1 MYVLEHD
8 VHDHLTRK
16 ILGTRRNHAHR
27 MPAAT
32 YLAHRALLT
41 VELLTVRCILSQ
53 SGGENLERNRV
64 IRPQIQRI
72 IHLAHAA
79 AANKRTHLVVTLNN
93 GATEPLRRTNSGI
106 RGSGTSGG
114 RNRGICRRTRVH
126 RRNPAWAGS
135 IHTSQYFS
143 PPTWAAMPKGAG
155 QVNTQRILTKCRWT
169 RLQRKNNGQGTRTK
183 DIWQGSKACGGS
195 KVVNTCELWHS

>member
-1 MYVLEHD
+1 
-8 VHDHLTRK
+8 
-16 ILGTRRNHAHR
+16 

-32 YLAHRALLT
+32 HLAHRALLT

-53 SGGENLERNRV
+53 SGGENLKRNRV
-64 IRPQIQRI
+64 IRPQVQRI

-135 IHTSQYFS
+135 IHTSQHFS
-143 PPTWAAMPKGAG
+143 PPTWAEAMPKGAE
-155 QVNTQRILTKCRWT
+155 QVNTQRILKKHRRGRTQPKNR
-169 RLQRKNNGQGTRTK
+169 RQRAKRKGAQESSR
-183 DIWQGSKACGGS
+183 SRCGS
-195 KVVNTCELWHS
+195 KVVNTCQLWHS

>member
-1 MYVLEHD
+1 
-8 VHDHLTRK
+8 
-16 ILGTRRNHAHR
+16 

-64 IRPQIQRI
+64 IRPQVQRI

-79 AANKRTHLVVTLNN
+79 AANKRTHLIVTLNN

-114 RNRGICRRTRVH
+114 RNRSIRRTGVH
-126 RRNPAWAGS
+126 GRNPAWAGS
-135 IHTSQYFS
+135 IHTSQHFS
-143 PPTWAAMPKGAG
+143 PPTWADAMPKSAE
-155 QVNTQRILTKCRWT
+155 QVNTQRTLKKRG
-169 RLQRKNNGQGTRTK
+169 RFQRQRTNSGQHTRTK
-183 DIWQGSKACGGS
+183 ESGRGAEPAAGQKW
-195 KVVNTCELWHS
+195 

>member
-1 MYVLEHD
+1 
-8 VHDHLTRK
+8 
-16 ILGTRRNHAHR
+16 

-32 YLAHRALLT
+32 HLAHRALLT

-53 SGGENLERNRV
+53 SGGENLERDRV
-64 IRPQIQRI
+64 IRPQVQRI

-114 RNRGICRRTRVH
+114 RNRSICRRTRVH

-135 IHTSQYFS
+135 IHTSQHFS
-143 PPTWAAMPKGAG
+143 PPTWAEAMPKGAE

-169 RLQRKNNGQGTRTK
+169 RLQPKNNGQRTRTK

-195 KVVNTCELWHS
+195 KVVNTCQLWHS

>member
-1 MYVLEHD
+1 
-8 VHDHLTRK
+8 
-16 ILGTRRNHAHR
+16 

-32 YLAHRALLT
+32 HLAHRAFLT

-64 IRPQIQRI
+64 IRPQVQRI

-114 RNRGICRRTRVH
+114 RNRSICRRTRGH

-135 IHTSQYFS
+135 IHTSQHFS
-143 PPTWAAMPKGAG
+143 PPTWAEAMPKGAE

-169 RLQRKNNGQGTRTK
+169 RLQPKNNGQRTRTK

-195 KVVNTCELWHS
+195 KVVNTCQLWHS